1 MSGLDDES
9 RKALVEYRL
18 ERAYATMEEAAVMTE
33 KEFYNAAVNRLYYA
47 CYYATEALLLKHK
60 IEAKSHA
67 GVKAMLGLHFVSKG
81 LVPVTIGKILS
92 TLYEKRQSGD
102 YDDFIYCDKEM
113 TNDLTIQAQTYIDC
127 LAKMVREDVS
137 SESIDSNQNK

>member
-1 MSGLDDES
+1 MSGLDEES

-18 ERAYATMEEAAVMTE
+18 ERAYATMKEAALLAE
-33 KEFYNAAVNRLYYA
+33 KEYYNAAVNRLYYA

-81 LVPVTIGKILS
+81 LIPITIGKILS

-113 TNDLTIQAQTYIDC
+113 TEDLTIQAQTFIDC
-127 LAKMVREDVS
+127 LAKLVKE
-137 SESIDSNQNK
+137 

>member
-1 MSGLDDES
+1 MSGLDDDS
-9 RKALVEYRL
+9 RNALVEYRI
-18 ERAYATMEEAAVMTE
+18 ERAYKTMEEAALLE
-33 KEFYNAAVNRLYYA
+33 GQGYYNAAVNRLYYA
-47 CYYATEALLLKHK
+47 CYYATEALLLKNK

-81 LVPVTIGKILS
+81 LIPVNIGKILS

-113 TNDLTIQAQTYIDC
+113 TNDLTVQAKTYIDS
-127 LAKMVREDVS
+127 LSQLIRGE
-137 SESIDSNQNK
+137 

>member
-1 MSGLDDES
+1 MNTELTDENYQALS
-9 RKALVEYRL
+9 RYRQ
-18 ERAYATMEEAAVMTE
+18 ERAHETLSEIPFLCEQGY
-33 KEFYNAAVNRLYYA
+33 YNTAINRLYYA

-113 TNDLTIQAQTYIDC
+113 TDDLTTQAHTFIDYIGNLVKNDI
-127 LAKMVREDVS
+127 V
-137 SESIDSNQNK
+137 N

>member
-1 MSGLDDES
+1 MSGLDDDS
-9 RKALVEYRL
+9 RNALVEYRL
-18 ERAYATMEEAAVMTE
+18 QRAYKTMEEAALLE
-33 KEFYNAAVNRLYYA
+33 GQGYYNAAVNRLYYA
-47 CYYATEALLLKHK
+47 CYYATEALLLKNK

-81 LVPVTIGKILS
+81 LIPVSIGKILS

-113 TNDLTIQAQTYIDC
+113 TDDLTVQAKTYIDS
-127 LAKMVREDVS
+127 LARLLKGE
-137 SESIDSNQNK
+137 

>member
-9 RKALVEYRL
+9 RNALVEYRL
-18 ERAYATMEEAAVMTE
+18 ERAYNTMKEAALLTE
-33 KEFYNAAVNRLYYA
+33 KEYYNAAVNRLYYA
-47 CYYATEALLLKHK
+47 CYYATEALLLKHR

-81 LVPVTIGKILS
+81 LIPVPVGKILS

-113 TNDLTIQAQTYIDC
+113 AKDLTVQAQMFIDC
-127 LAKMVREDVS
+127 LS
-137 SESIDSNQNK
+137 SLIKE

>member
-137 SESIDSNQNK
+137 SESMDSNQNK

>member
-9 RKALVEYRL
+9 RTALVEYRL
-18 ERAYATMEEAAVMTE
+18 ERAYATMQEAAVMTE

-81 LVPVTIGKILS
+81 LVPVSIGKILS
-92 TLYEKRQSGD
+92 TLCEKRQSGD

-113 TNDLTIQAQTYIDC
+113 TDDLTIQAQLFIDC
-127 LAKMVREDVS
+127 LAKLVKE
-137 SESIDSNQNK
+137 N

>member
-9 RKALVEYRL
+9 RKALVDYRL
-18 ERAYATMEEAAVMTE
+18 ERAYSTMKEASVMSE

-67 GVKAMLGLHFVSKG
+67 GVKVMLGLHFVSKG
-81 LVPVTIGKILS
+81 LVPVSIGKILS

-113 TNDLTIQAQTYIDC
+113 TDDLTIQAQTFIDYVVK
-127 LAKMVREDVS
+127 LVHDD
-137 SESIDSNQNK
+137 SIELND

>member
-1 MSGLDDES
+1 MSGLDDDS
-9 RKALVEYRL
+9 RNALVEYRL
-18 ERAYATMEEAAVMTE
+18 ERAYKTMEEAALLEE
-33 KEFYNAAVNRLYYA
+33 KGYYNAAVNRLYYA
-47 CYYATEALLLKHK
+47 CYYATEALLLKNK

-81 LVPVTIGKILS
+81 LIPVNIGKILS

-113 TNDLTIQAQTYIDC
+113 TDDLTVQAKTYIDN
-127 LAKMVREDVS
+127 LSQLIRGE
-137 SESIDSNQNK
+137 

>member
-1 MSGLDDES
+1 MSGLDDDS
-9 RKALVEYRL
+9 RNALVEYRL
-18 ERAYATMEEAAVMTE
+18 ERAYKTMEEAALLE
-33 KEFYNAAVNRLYYA
+33 GQGYYNAAVNRLYYA
-47 CYYATEALLLKHK
+47 CYYATEALLLKNK

-81 LVPVTIGKILS
+81 LIPVNIGKILS

-113 TNDLTIQAQTYIDC
+113 TDDLTVQAKTYIDS
-127 LAKMVREDVS
+127 LSQLIRGE
-137 SESIDSNQNK
+137 

>member
-1 MSGLDDES
+1 MSGLDNDS
-9 RKALVEYRL
+9 RQALVEYRL
-18 ERAYATMEEAAVMTE
+18 DRAYKTMEEAAVLEE
-33 KEFYNAAVNRLYYA
+33 KGYYNAAVNRLYYA

-81 LVPVTIGKILS
+81 LIPVSIGKILS

-113 TNDLTIQAQTYIDC
+113 TDDLTIQAQTLIVWPS
-127 LAKMVREDVS
+127 L
-137 SESIDSNQNK
+137 

>member
-9 RKALVEYRL
+9 RRALVEYRL
-18 ERAYATMEEAAVMTE
+18 ERAYKTMEEAAVLEE
-33 KEFYNAAVNRLYYA
+33 KEYYNAAVNRLYYA
-47 CYYATEALLLKHK
+47 CFYATEALLLKHN

-81 LVPVTIGKILS
+81 LMPVSIGKILS

-113 TNDLTIQAQTYIDC
+113 TDDLTLQAQ
-127 LAKMVREDVS
+127 S
-137 SESIDSNQNK
+137 FIDSIAQMVKEG

>member
-1 MSGLDDES
+1 MSRLDDES
-9 RKALVEYRL
+9 RRALVEYRL
-18 ERAYATMEEAAVMTE
+18 ERAYKTMEEAAVLEE
-33 KEFYNAAVNRLYYA
+33 KEYYNAAVNRLYYA

-81 LVPVTIGKILS
+81 LIPVAIGKILS

-113 TNDLTIQAQTYIDC
+113 TDELTIQAQTFLDC
-127 LAKMVREDVS
+127 LAKLIS
-137 SESIDSNQNK
+137 L

>member
-9 RKALVEYRL
+9 RKALVNYRL
-18 ERAYATMEEAAVMTE
+18 ERAYKTLEEAALLEE
-33 KEFYNAAVNRLYYA
+33 KEYYNAAVNRLYYA

-81 LVPVTIGKILS
+81 LIPVAIGKILS

-113 TNDLTIQAQTYIDC
+113 TDDLTVQAKTFIDC
-127 LAKMVREDVS
+127 LAKM
-137 SESIDSNQNK
+137 IAP

>member
-9 RKALVEYRL
+9 RKALVDYRL
-18 ERAYATMEEAAVMTE
+18 ERAYATMQEAAVMTE

-67 GVKAMLGLHFVSKG
+67 GIKAMLGLHFVSKG
-81 LVPVTIGKILS
+81 LVPISIGKILS

-113 TNDLTIQAQTYIDC
+113 TDDLTIQAQTFIDYIGNLVKDDS
-127 LAKMVREDVS
+127 A
-137 SESIDSNQNK
+137 ESNN

>member
-18 ERAYATMEEAAVMTE
+18 ERAYSTMQEAAVMTE

-81 LVPVTIGKILS
+81 LVPISIGKILS

-113 TNDLTIQAQTYIDC
+113 TDDLTIQAQTFIDYIGK
-127 LAKMVREDVS
+127 LVKEDPI
-137 SESIDSNQNK
+137 ELNNQNNS

>member
-1 MSGLDDES
+1 MSGLDDDS

-18 ERAYATMEEAAVMTE
+18 ERAYATMQEAAVMTE

-47 CYYATEALLLKHK
+47 CYYATEALLLKHR

-81 LVPVTIGKILS
+81 LVPVSIGKILS

-113 TNDLTIQAQTYIDC
+113 TDGLTIQAQTFIDYVGK
-127 LAKMVREDVS
+127 LVKDD
-137 SESIDSNQNK
+137 SIELNN

>member
-18 ERAYATMEEAAVMTE
+18 ERAYATMQEAAVMTE

-67 GVKAMLGLHFVSKG
+67 GVKSHAWIAFCFKRISTYFDRQN
-81 LVPVTIGKILS
+81 TINAL
-92 TLYEKRQSGD
+92 
-102 YDDFIYCDKEM
+102 
-113 TNDLTIQAQTYIDC
+113 
-127 LAKMVREDVS
+127 
-137 SESIDSNQNK
+137 

>member
-1 MSGLDDES
+1 MSGLDEES
-9 RKALVEYRL
+9 REALVEYRL
-18 ERAYATMEEAAVMTE
+18 ERAHETMKEAALLAE
-33 KEFYNAAVNRLYYA
+33 KEYFNAAVNRLYYA

-81 LVPVTIGKILS
+81 LIPIPIGKILS

-113 TNDLTIQAQTYIDC
+113 TEDLTVQAQTFIDY
-127 LAKMVREDVS
+127 L
-137 SESIDSNQNK
+137 SNLVKE

>member
-9 RKALVEYRL
+9 RKALVNYRL
-18 ERAYATMEEAAVMTE
+18 ERAYKTLEEAALLEE
-33 KEFYNAAVNRLYYA
+33 KEYYNAAVNRLYYA

-81 LVPVTIGKILS
+81 LIPVAIGKILS

-113 TNDLTIQAQTYIDC
+113 TDDLTVQAKTYIDC
-127 LAKMVREDVS
+127 LAKLIAR
-137 SESIDSNQNK
+137 

>member
-1 MSGLDDES
+1 MSGLDDDS

-18 ERAYATMEEAAVMTE
+18 ERAYETMKEAALLAE
-33 KEFYNAAVNRLYYA
+33 KQYYNAAVNRLYYA
-47 CYYATEALLLKHK
+47 CFYATTALLLKNK

-67 GVKAMLGLHFVSKG
+67 GVKSMFGLHFVSKG
-81 LVPVTIGKILS
+81 LIPIHIGKILS

-113 TNDLTIQAQTYIDC
+113 TEELTTQAQTFIDC
-127 LAKMVREDVS
+127 LSKFMEED
-137 SESIDSNQNK
+137 K

>member
-1 MSGLDDES
+1 
-9 RKALVEYRL
+9 
-18 ERAYATMEEAAVMTE
+18 MTE

-81 LVPVTIGKILS
+81 LVPIAIGKILS

-113 TNDLTIQAQTYIDC
+113 TDDLTTQAKSFIDYIGNLVKDDS
-127 LAKMVREDVS
+127 A
-137 SESIDSNQNK
+137 ESNN

>member
-1 MSGLDDES
+1 MSELDEES
-9 RKALVEYRL
+9 RKALVGYRL
-18 ERAYATMEEAAVMTE
+18 ERAYATMNEAALLAE
-33 KEFYNAAVNRLYYA
+33 KEYYNAAVNRLYYA

-81 LVPVTIGKILS
+81 LIPISIGKILS
-92 TLYEKRQSGD
+92 TVYEKWQSGD

-113 TNDLTIQAQTYIDC
+113 TEELTIQAQTFIDC
-127 LAKMVREDVS
+127 LANLVEEDS
-137 SESIDSNQNK
+137 SAK

>member
-18 ERAYATMEEAAVMTE
+18 ERAYATMQEAAVMTE

-47 CYYATEALLLKHK
+47 CY
-60 IEAKSHA
+60 
-67 GVKAMLGLHFVSKG
+67 LHFVSKG
-81 LVPVTIGKILS
+81 LVPISIGKILS

-113 TNDLTIQAQTYIDC
+113 TDDLTTQAKSFIDYIGNLVKDDS
-127 LAKMVREDVS
+127 A
-137 SESIDSNQNK
+137 ESNN

>member
-9 RKALVEYRL
+9 RKTLVEYRL
-18 ERAYATMEEAAVMTE
+18 ERAYATMQEAAVMTE

-81 LVPVTIGKILS
+81 LVPVSIGKILS

-113 TNDLTIQAQTYIDC
+113 TEDLTSQAQTYIDC

-137 SESIDSNQNK
+137 SESIDSNQN

>member
-1 MSGLDDES
+1 MSNGLDDDS

-18 ERAYATMEEAAVMTE
+18 ERAYETMKEAALLAE
-33 KEFYNAAVNRLYYA
+33 KEYYNAAVNRLYYA
-47 CYYATEALLLKHK
+47 CYYATESLLLKHK
-60 IEAKSHA
+60 IEATSHA

-81 LVPVTIGKILS
+81 LIPISIGKTLS

-113 TNDLTIQAQTYIDC
+113 TEDLTIQAKSFIDC
-127 LAKMVREDVS
+127 LAELVKEV
-137 SESIDSNQNK
+137 